1 MKKLFFSVIIIALLS
16 SCDTTENEYSEVKP
30 LGAAKIDSIGIV
42 NRQVTVSVLYGI
54 PTPCWHYFKTEST
67 NDDKVYTSK
76 VYGKYNGEPC
86 IQVLSKLKHEEKITF
101 YTEGEKTLR
110 FWQNDSTYLDTII
123 TLK

>member
-1 MKKLFFSVIIIALLS
+1 MKKIIFAVVLISLLN

-30 LGAAKIDSIGIV
+30 LGASKIDSIGIV
-42 NRQVTVSVLYGI
+42 NKQVTVSVLYGI

-67 NDDKVYTSK
+67 NDDKVFTSK
-76 VYGKYNGEPC
+76 VYGQYNGEMC
-86 IQVLSKLKHEEKITF
+86 IQVVSILKHEEKINFITG
-101 YTEGEKTLR
+101 GEKILR